1 MSMAGVI
8 GLFRARP
15 QNPVGEGGKMALADH
30 FRELRA
36 RLLRSLLV
44 LLVVTI
50 AAFFFYSQLIDLIVR
65 PYNQAVNLLGGKDK
79 VPSEIVL
86 SGIAS
91 GLMLQ
96 LKLCATAGVV
106 VSSPYWLYQ
115 IWAFILPGLHPHE
128 RKWTRVFVAVAGP
141 LFFLGVAVGYYIM
154 PKGLQFLISL
164 NTPGG
169 FRNLNDFDHFYSFII
184 RTLLVFGISFEIPL
198 FVVLLSLVGVVS
210 GATLGQHRSWIIV
223 GTFVF
228 AAVATPSTDP
238 FSMTLLAVPMSVL
251 FVISEMVARLID
263 RRRARAADTGWSDDE
278 ISPLPPVDGVDQDT

>member
-1 MSMAGVI
+1 MSMAGVL
-8 GLFRARP
+8 GLFRTRP
-15 QNPVGEGGKMALADH
+15 LNPAGEGGRMSLGDH
-30 FRELRA
+30 FRELRG
-36 RLLRSLLV
+36 RLMRSLVV

-50 AAFFFYSQLIDLIVR
+50 AAFFFYDQLIDLIVR
-65 PYNQAVNLLGGKDK
+65 PYNRAVTMLGGKDK
-79 VPSEIVL
+79 VESEIIL

-96 LKLCATAGVV
+96 LKLCATAGLV

-115 IWAFILPGLHPHE
+115 VWAFILPGLHSNE

-154 PKGLQFLISL
+154 PKGLQFLISM

-169 FRNLNDFDHFYSFII
+169 FRNLNDFDHFYTFMI

-198 FVVLLSLVGVVS
+198 FVVLLNLVGVVS
-210 GATLGQHRSWIIV
+210 GAALARHRAWIIV

-238 FSMTLLAVPMSVL
+238 FSMTLLALPMTLL
-251 FVISEMVARLID
+251 FLVSEVIARLID
-263 RRRARAADTGWSDDE
+263 RRRARADGSPWSDDE
-278 ISPLPPVDGVDQDT
+278 ASPLPPTHELG

>member
-50 AAFFFYSQLIDLIVR
+50 GAFFFYSQLIELIVR

-96 LKLCATAGVV
+96 LKLCATAGLVI
-106 VSSPYWLYQ
+106 SSPYWLYQ

-210 GATLGQHRSWIIV
+210 GATLGQQRAWIIV

-251 FVISEMVARLID
+251 FVLSEMVARLID
-263 RRRARAADTGWSDDE
+263 RRRARAAGTDWADDE
-278 ISPLPPVDGVDQDT
+278 VSPLPPADGLG

>member
-1 MSMAGVI
+1 MSLAGVAQ
-8 GLFRARP
+8 LFRIKP
-15 QNPVGEGGKMALADH
+15 EHPVGDEGRMSLGDH
-30 FRELRA
+30 FRELRG

-44 LLVVTI
+44 LLVTTI
-50 AAFFFYSQLIDLIVR
+50 AAFFFYRQLIDLVVG
-65 PYNQAVNLLGGKDK
+65 PYNHAIDLLGGKK
-79 VPSEIVL
+79 RAGSEIVL

-115 IWAFILPGLHPHE
+115 IWAFILPGLHAHE

-141 LFFLGVAVGYYIM
+141 LFFAGVAVGYYIM
-154 PKGLQFLISL
+154 PKGLQFLISM

-169 FRNLNDFDHFYSFII
+169 FRNLNDFDHFYTFIL
-184 RTLLVFGISFEIPL
+184 RTLLIFGLSFEIPL
-198 FVVLLSLVGVVS
+198 FVVLLNLAGVVS
-210 GATLGQHRSWIIV
+210 GRTLGQHRAWIIV

-238 FSMTLLAVPMSVL
+238 FSMTMLAVPMSLL
-251 FVISEMVARLID
+251 FLLSEMIARLVD
-263 RRRARAADTGWSDDE
+263 RRRARAAEDGLADDE
-278 ISPLPPVDGVDQDT
+278 LSPL

>member
-1 MSMAGVI
+1 MSLAGVVQ
-8 GLFRARP
+8 LFRIKP
-15 QNPVGEGGKMALADH
+15 EHPVGDEGRMSLGDH
-30 FRELRA
+30 FRELRG

-44 LLVVTI
+44 LLVTTI
-50 AAFFFYSQLIDLIVR
+50 AAFFFYRQLIDLIVG
-65 PYNQAVNLLGGKDK
+65 PYNQAVDLLGGKK
-79 VPSEIVL
+79 RVNSEIVL

-115 IWAFILPGLHPHE
+115 IWAFILPGLHAHE

-141 LFFLGVAVGYYIM
+141 LFFAGVAVGYYIM
-154 PKGLQFLISL
+154 PKGLQFLISM

-169 FRNLNDFDHFYSFII
+169 FRNLNDFDHFYTFIL
-184 RTLLVFGISFEIPL
+184 RTLLIFGLSFEIPL
-198 FVVLLSLVGVVS
+198 FVVLLSLAGVVS
-210 GATLGQHRSWIIV
+210 GKTLGQHRAWIIV

-238 FSMTLLAVPMSVL
+238 FSMTLLAVPMSLL
-251 FVISEMVARLID
+251 FLLSEMIARLVD
-263 RRRARAADTGWSDDE
+263 RRRARTAEDGLADDE
-278 ISPLPPVDGVDQDT
+278 LSPL